1 MSRSGNM
8 RILGVAGSLRHGS
21 HNRAVLR
28 ADHAMVPDGRQI
40 DSFNIAPTPLYNEG
54 GKFNAVGNLADH
66 ATRNVIAP
74 HMDASET
81 SALRLRRVP
90 AACAA

>member
-1 MSRSGNM
+1 MSRSGSM
-8 RILGVAGSLRHGS
+8 RFLGVAGSMRHGS
-21 HNRAVLR
+21 LNRAMLR
-28 ADHAMVPDGRQI
+28 AAQAMVPDGRQI
-40 DSFNIAPTPLYNEG
+40 DSFNIAPILLYNEG
-54 GKFNAVGNLADH
+54 GKFDAVGNLTDH

-74 HMDASET
+74 HLAAFKA